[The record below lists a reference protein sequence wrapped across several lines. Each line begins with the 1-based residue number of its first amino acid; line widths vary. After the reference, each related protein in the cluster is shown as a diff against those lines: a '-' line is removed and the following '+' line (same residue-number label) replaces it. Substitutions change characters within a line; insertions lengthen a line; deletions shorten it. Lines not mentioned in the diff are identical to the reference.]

1 VTRELKVNRIRIRT
15 AAVIL
20 LAAGAGVAI
29 AAAAPASAGQAG
41 QIDLA
46 GLVQSTPQGP
56 GPFDMAVTG
65 GTGRYQDARGY
76 ATVVPSQNPKVTV
89 HLTS

>member
-1 VTRELKVNRIRIRT
+1 M
-15 AAVIL
+15 AWW
-20 LAAGAGVAI
+20 
-29 AAAAPASAGQAG
+29 PASGLMVCGQ
-41 QIDLA
+41 QMDLDLSREMPMLSA
-46 GLVQSTPQGP
+46 
-56 GPFDMAVTG
+56 AVTG

>member
-1 VTRELKVNRIRIRT
+1 MDLDLSREMPML
-15 AAVIL
+15 
-20 LAAGAGVAI
+20 
-29 AAAAPASAGQAG
+29 SA
-41 QIDLA
+41 
-46 GLVQSTPQGP
+46 
-56 GPFDMAVTG
+56 AVTG